1 MMGPRGIEVAP
12 EVEGIEDEE
21 VEALPDL
28 SITAMVMRDVSHAAA
43 PGILDVIVVARKSR
57 VSTALSVVGED
68 TSVLCALIG
77 MRPAITLAAVVVAV
91 VATEIAGVEEGEE
104 VAPLHK
110 KPVNSR
116 ETSKDSPACARWGVL
131 TADHSETEDDDPR
144 NDYGQ

>member
-1 MMGPRGIEVAP
+1 MIV
-12 EVEGIEDEE
+12 EDEE
-21 VEALPDL
+21 VEAQPDL
-28 SITAMVMRDVSHAAA
+28 PTIATVMRDVSHAAA
-43 PGILDVIVVARKSR
+43 PGILDVTVVERKSR

-91 VATEIAGVEEGEE
+91 AAMAVVVIGIAGVEEGEE

-110 KPVNSR
+110 KPVNSNSR

-131 TADHSETEDDDPR
+131 TADHSEAEDDDSR
-144 NDYGQ
+144 NVHR